1 MKKIAIIT
9 GLTALVA
16 AGPALTDE
24 FTDRAMK
31 EQQVSGEL
39 SKLLPPITQDA
50 LDEILITAEQKYP
63 DVRQLA
69 LRELF
74 ILSATICSIERCN
87 QGGKRESGRRQGWS
101 LNDPVAWC
109 ADSRMRYFDSALVG
123 QPPKQ
128 ENEFYRLSAPK
139 IPEWPSAQFRISSGV
154 LDVGMTHPEL

>member
-74 ILSATICSIERCN
+74 ILSAIRFA
-87 QGGKRESGRRQGWS
+87 Q
-101 LNDPVAWC
+101 
-109 ADSRMRYFDSALVG
+109 
-123 QPPKQ
+123 
-128 ENEFYRLSAPK
+128 LSAATK
-139 IPEWPSAQFRISSGV
+139 AAKERAAASKAGR
-154 LDVGMTHPEL
+154 

>member
-1 MKKIAIIT
+1 MIRTTNSTTHTRLYLAARKYGSAAGRRNSSRPEGERPMKKIAIIA
-9 GLTALVA
+9 GLAALLA

-50 LDEILITAEQKYP
+50 LDEILIAAEQKYP

-74 ILSATICSIERCN
+74 ILSAIRFA
-87 QGGKRESGRRQGWS
+87 Q
-101 LNDPVAWC
+101 
-109 ADSRMRYFDSALVG
+109 
-123 QPPKQ
+123 
-128 ENEFYRLSAPK
+128 LSAATKAAKERAEKRP
-139 IPEWPSAQFRISSGV
+139 
-154 LDVGMTHPEL
+154 

>member
-1 MKKIAIIT
+1 MIRTTNSTSHTRLYLAVRKYGLRLAERNSSRPEGERPMKKIAIIA
-9 GLTALVA
+9 GLAALLA

-50 LDEILITAEQKYP
+50 LDEILIAAEQKYP

-74 ILSATICSIERCN
+74 ILSAIRFA
-87 QGGKRESGRRQGWS
+87 Q
-101 LNDPVAWC
+101 
-109 ADSRMRYFDSALVG
+109 
-123 QPPKQ
+123 
-128 ENEFYRLSAPK
+128 LSAATKAAKERAEKRP
-139 IPEWPSAQFRISSGV
+139 
-154 LDVGMTHPEL
+154 

>member
-1 MKKIAIIT
+1 MIHTTNSTTHTRLYLAARKYSSAAGKRNSSRPEGERPMKKIAIIA
-9 GLTALVA
+9 GLAALLA

-50 LDEILITAEQKYP
+50 LDEILIAAEQKYP

-74 ILSATICSIERCN
+74 ILSAIRFA
-87 QGGKRESGRRQGWS
+87 Q
-101 LNDPVAWC
+101 
-109 ADSRMRYFDSALVG
+109 
-123 QPPKQ
+123 
-128 ENEFYRLSAPK
+128 LSAATKAAKERAEKRP
-139 IPEWPSAQFRISSGV
+139 
-154 LDVGMTHPEL
+154 